1 MFVRARAGQFDAVL
15 TMFHDQGQ
23 IAMKLIGFDQG
34 VTLLGGFP
42 FPISTP
48 AHGTAY
54 DIAGKGIANIGASR
68 NAVLLAAR
76 MGREAA
82 DVGGRGLRVSLA
94 DAASRRLRLGAE
106 AHRSLTLAEPA
117 PMRIVTSLPI
127 ADAHHH
133 IWDLALKAH
142 PWLRDEPMPR
152 FRYGDISAI
161 RKTYLPADYRRD
173 SRSFNVVKTVYVEA
187 EWDSS
192 NPIGESRWVHEMAA
206 RHGLPNA
213 MVAQSRLDRD
223 DAADVLKQ
231 QAAFPLVKSVRHKPK
246 SATRRSDA
254 RRGVPGS
261 MDCPQWRKGFALLAN
276 HEPPLRPADPLV
288 ALRCCIGSCSRF
300 SWHHHYRQ
308 PHGSASRPQP
318 RRPLRLEERNGAA
331 GRPGKRRAENL
342 GPRCAGTPLDGG
354 TAGAGGA

>member
-1 MFVRARAGQFDAVL
+1 MPMSDAE
-15 TMFHDQGQ
+15 MQ
-23 IAMKLIGFDQG
+23 
-34 VTLLGGFP
+34 
-42 FPISTP
+42 
-48 AHGTAY
+48 
-54 DIAGKGIANIGASR
+54 
-68 NAVLLAAR
+68 
-76 MGREAA
+76 
-82 DVGGRGLRVSLA
+82 
-94 DAASRRLRLGAE
+94 
-106 AHRSLTLAEPA
+106 
-117 PMRIVTSLPI
+117 LPI

-192 NPIGESRWVHEMAA
+192 NPIGELRWVHEMAA

-213 MVAQSRLDRD
+213 MVAQFRLDRD

-276 HEPPLRPADPLV
+276 HRLHFDLQTPWWHFDAASDLARDFPGTTIIVNHTGLPADRSPEGLSGWRNAMELLAAQGNVVLKISGLGVPGHRWTAELQGPVVRDAIRIFGVERAMFASNFPVDPLV
-288 ALRCCIGSCSRF
+288 ATFDEI
-300 SWHHHYRQ
+300 Y
-308 PHGSASRPQP
+308 ASFLAITREMPD
-318 RRPLRLEERNGAA
+318 AA
-331 GRPGKRRAENL
+331 RGKLFHDNATRVYGL
-342 GPRCAGTPLDGG
+342 
-354 TAGAGGA
+354 